1 MEESNMYQIVMLDS
15 DETQDLITKLEDHF
29 NDFKSKDIAPAKL
42 QETFVAFANADG
54 GNIYIGIE
62 DANSQRERIRGFNE
76 PEEANAIISILLENT
91 NPVVENVEIEYLK
104 TNSSGLILHVDIPKS
119 PKVHYTAAGDC
130 FIRTN
135 AQKIKIKG
143 ERVTQ
148 LSYSKGAEPY
158 EKRAVD
164 IVEATDILES
174 EHFIDYISRINT
186 SQKPDIFLRK
196 NRLLTKKDDDL
207 RPNVGCVL
215 LFDDEP
221 QGSLDTRC
229 AVKVYRLRTTEAE
242 YRREQLQEEPVTI
255 DGPIEMVILKTIE
268 KVKEYVDGA
277 SFKDGDNLVKLS
289 YPAEALKEILVNA
302 VIHRDYSLNDDVHV
316 RVYDNRIE
324 VLSPGKLPG
333 FMTIENL
340 YEERFSRNPNLVRL
354 LHRLPNP
361 VNHDI
366 GEGLDTA
373 KNELRKAGL
382 VAPVFEERGNNFIV
396 TVKHQTI
403 ASIEDI
409 ILKYFEEA
417 PDGHLT
423 NKLARQLSGED
434 DMQKVKKALQKL
446 RSDGKI
452 KPLDPDAHAFRF
464 KYIKA

>member
-1 MEESNMYQIVMLDS
+1 MYEIIKMSEKEVKGLLD
-15 DETQDLITKLEDHF
+15 TVEDHF
-29 NDFKSKDIAPAKL
+29 NDFKSKQIAPNKL

-54 GNIYIGIE
+54 GNIFVGIE
-62 DANSQRERIRGFNE
+62 DANSQRDRILGFDE
-76 PEEANAIISILLENT
+76 PEDANAIIATLLENT
-91 NPVVENVEIEYLK
+91 NPAVENVEIDYFK
-104 TNSSGLILHVDIPKS
+104 TPNNGLILHIDIPKS
-119 PKVHYTAAGDC
+119 PKVHYTASGDC
-130 FIRTN
+130 FLRTN
-135 AQKIKIKG
+135 AQKVKIKG
-143 ERVTQ
+143 DRITQ

-164 IVEATDILES
+164 VVDTQDILDS
-174 EHFIDYISRINT
+174 EYYRDYLKRVDT
-186 SQKPDIFLRK
+186 TQAPQVFLKK
-196 NRLLTKKDDDL
+196 NRLLTKKDGDFI
-207 RPNVGCVL
+207 PNVGCVL
-215 LFDDEP
+215 LFDEEP

-229 AVKVYRLRTTEAE
+229 AVKVYRLRTTETE
-242 YRREQLQEEPVTI
+242 YKREQLQEDPVTI
-255 DGPIEMVILKTIE
+255 DGALEGVILKTVE
-268 KVKEYVDGA
+268 KVREYVDGA

-316 RVYDNRIE
+316 KVYDNRIE
-324 VLSPGKLPG
+324 ILSPGRLPG
-333 FMTIENL
+333 YMTIANL

-382 VAPVFEERGNNFIV
+382 VEPEFEERGNNFVVII
-396 TVKHQTI
+396 KHQTI
-403 ASIEDI
+403 ASIEDVI
-409 ILKYFEEA
+409 MKYFDDN
-417 PDGHLT
+417 PTGQLT

-446 RSDGKI
+446 RLDERI
-452 KPLDPDAHAFRF
+452 KPLDPSAHAFRF

>member
-1 MEESNMYQIVMLDS
+1 MYEIVEIDKNELDS
-15 DETQDLITKLEDHF
+15 LINKVEDHF
-29 NDFKSKDIAPAKL
+29 NDFKSKDISPAKL

-76 PEEANAIISILLENT
+76 PEEANAIISTLLENT
-91 NPVVENVEIEYLK
+91 SPVVENVEVEYFDSK
-104 TNSSGLILHVDIPKS
+104 VSGLILHIDIPKS
-119 PKVHYTAAGDC
+119 PKVHYTASGDC
-130 FIRTN
+130 FIRAN

-143 ERVTQ
+143 ERITQ
-148 LSYSKGAEPY
+148 LAYSKGAEPY

-164 IVEATDILES
+164 IVEVQDVLDS
-174 EHFIDYISRINT
+174 EHFHDYIRRVNII
-186 SQKPDIFLRK
+186 QQPDVFLRK
-196 NRLLTKKDDDL
+196 NRLLTKKEDEL

-215 LFDDEP
+215 LFDEEP

-229 AVKVYRLRTTEAE
+229 AVKVYRLRTTDAD

-255 DGPIEMVILKTIE
+255 DGPVEAVIHKTIE

-316 RVYDNRIE
+316 KVYDNRIE
-324 VLSPGKLPG
+324 VQSPGKLPG
-333 FMTIENL
+333 FMTIANL

-403 ASIEDI
+403 ASIEDV
-409 ILKYFEEA
+409 ILKYFEEV
-417 PDGHLT
+417 PDGQLT

-446 RSDGKI
+446 RNDGKI
-452 KPLDPDAHAFRF
+452 KPLDQNANAFRF
-464 KYIKA
+464 KNIKA